1 MNTPHQEH
9 SSTYYVQDRSNED
22 ELQRL
27 VAQDQM
33 MTASMNGVLA
43 EQTDPA
49 RIHRVLDV
57 ACGTGGWLIQL
68 AREYPHIQCEGIDIS
83 GKMLEYARGQAVQ
96 HQVQDRVQFHVMD
109 ALRMLEFPGK
119 HFDLVNLRFGISFV
133 RTWEWAKMLQEMRR
147 VCKPEGIIRIS
158 DVTSISSNSP
168 TLDYIMLQI
177 GLPAAIRAG
186 FAFGEAPD
194 ATPRNIARLMS
205 EYRFHVI
212 QQVDYPVEYHAG
224 TQQHRLFVEDIRR
237 MLRLA
242 PSFWGKW
249 TRVPQDFE
257 IYYERTLREIEQP
270 DFVATWP
277 LFTICAQA

>member
-1 MNTPHQEH
+1 MSTPHHEH
-9 SSTYYVQDRSNED
+9 SSTYYIQDRSNED

-43 EQTDPA
+43 EQANPS
-49 RIHRVLDV
+49 RLRRVLDV

-68 AREYPHIQCEGIDIS
+68 AREYPHMQCEGIDIS
-83 GKMLEYARGQAVQ
+83 GKMLEYAREQATL
-96 HQVQDRVQFHVMD
+96 HQVHERVQFHVMD
-109 ALRMLEFPGK
+109 ALRMLEFPNNY
-119 HFDLVNLRFGISFV
+119 FDLVNLRFGISFV

-147 VCKPEGIIRIS
+147 VCKPEGIVRIS
-158 DVTSISSNSP
+158 DVTSISSTSP

-186 FAFGEAPD
+186 YAFGEAPD
-194 ATPRNIARLMS
+194 ATPKNLAHLLS
-205 EYRFHVI
+205 EYRFQEI
-212 QQVDYPVEYHAG
+212 RQVDYPVEYHAG
-224 TQQHRLFVEDIRR
+224 TPQHRLFLEDMRR

-242 PSFWGKW
+242 PAFWGKW
-249 TRVPQDFE
+249 ASVPADYPT
-257 IYYERTLREIEQP
+257 YYERALREIEQA

-277 LFTICAQA
+277 LFTLHAQA

>member
-1 MNTPHQEH
+1 VNTSNQEH
-9 SSTYYVQDRSNED
+9 SSTYYIQDRSNEE

-43 EQTDPA
+43 EQTDPS

-68 AREYPHIQCEGIDIS
+68 AKEYPHIQCEGVDIS
-83 GKMLEYARGQAVQ
+83 GKMLEYAREQAIL

-147 VCKPEGIIRIS
+147 VCKPEGIVRLS
-158 DVTSISSNSP
+158 DVTSISSTSQ

-186 FAFGEAPD
+186 FAFGEERD
-194 ATPRNIARLMS
+194 ATPVNLARLMS
-205 EYRFHVI
+205 EHRFRDI
-212 QQVDYPVEYHAG
+212 QQANYPVEYHAG
-224 TQQHRLFVEDIRR
+224 TPQHHLFVEDIRR
-237 MLRLA
+237 MLHLA
-242 PSFWGKW
+242 PAFWRKW
-249 TRVPQDFE
+249 TSVPDDYE
-257 IYYERTLREIEQP
+257 TRYERMLREVEQP

-277 LFTICAQA
+277 LFTIWGQA